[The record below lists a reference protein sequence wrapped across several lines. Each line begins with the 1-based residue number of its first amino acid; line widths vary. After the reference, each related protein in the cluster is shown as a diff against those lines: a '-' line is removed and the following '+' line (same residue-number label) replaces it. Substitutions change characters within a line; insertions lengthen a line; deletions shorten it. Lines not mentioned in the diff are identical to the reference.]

1 MLHENSFKQC
11 SNYLL
16 IIRQQGAAMKESI
29 PQQSSMPKTCN
40 FTEKWTPA
48 KARLELYLQ
57 TQNSNLLKHISTTA
71 SE

>member
-1 MLHENSFKQC
+1 
-11 SNYLL
+11 
-16 IIRQQGAAMKESI
+16 MKESI

-71 SE
+71 SEEN